1 MDLNVIKGDAM
12 DYDSQTQLNIDGYD
26 SLVDII
32 EKSCKKY
39 AAKQAYSCLGKQ
51 TSFEEIERDSR
62 YFAAFLQN
70 KTSLNPG
77 DRIAIALPNIT
88 QFIIAAY
95 GALRAGLVLVN
106 TNPLYTERE
115 FSHQFNDAGVKA
127 VVVLSD
133 LLPTLANLVASTQIE
148 TVISTHALD
157 LISPQIQ
164 PSTNIGNIEF
174 NQLLVEG
181 AELTFTRITPP
192 KDSLAMLQYTGGTT
206 GLSKGAMLNHS
217 NLIANALQTK
227 SRLGSR
233 ILEGE
238 EVFVA
243 PLPIYHIY
251 AFMINLVL
259 YFESG
264 ACSVLIPNPRDI
276 ASLIKTLSLHPFT
289 GFAGLNTLFVG
300 LCHQPD
306 FKALDFSH
314 LKVTISGG
322 TALTQ
327 AAASLWQ
334 TTTGCTISEG
344 YGLSETSPVVS
355 LNAPGQ
361 ERLGTIGKPVIGTDV
376 KVVDLND
383 KPVPVGITGEL
394 AVKGPQVMS
403 GYWQKQDE
411 TERAFTHDGYFKTGD
426 IGIASDDG
434 YHTIV
439 DRKKDMI
446 LVSGF
451 NVYPN
456 EIEDILS
463 AHPEVLEC
471 AVVGVEDEK
480 TGEAVKAVV
489 VLRDATLISDNSAE
503 AIASMVC
510 ELQDHCKTQLTAY
523 KVPKIIKLVTE
534 LPKSTVGKIL
544 RRELRK

>member
-1 MDLNVIKGDAM
+1 MTYDTQTELNFGD
-12 DYDSQTQLNIDGYD
+12 YN

-32 EKSCKKY
+32 EKSCRKY
-39 AAKQAYSCLGKQ
+39 GEKPAYSCLGKQ
-51 TSFEEIERDSR
+51 TSFMEIERDSR
-62 YFAAFLQN
+62 YFAAYLQN
-70 KTSLNPG
+70 ETQLVPG
-77 DRIAIALPNIT
+77 DRIAIVLPNIT

-95 GALRAGLVLVN
+95 GALRAGLILVN

-115 FSHQFNDAGVKA
+115 FCHQFNDAGVKA

-133 LLPTLANLVASTQIE
+133 LLPTLANLISSTQID

-164 PSTNIGNIEF
+164 PSTNINNIEF
-174 NQLLVEG
+174 NQVLSQG
-181 AELTFTRITPP
+181 SALTFTRITPTNNA
-192 KDSLAMLQYTGGTT
+192 LAMLQYTGGTT
-206 GLSKGAMLNHS
+206 GLSKGAMLSHS
-217 NLIANALQTK
+217 NLIANTLQTK
-227 SRLGSR
+227 SRLGSH
-233 ILEGE
+233 IVEGE

-259 YFESG
+259 YFETG

-276 ASLIKTLSLHPFT
+276 AGLIKTLSQHPFT

-327 AAASLWQ
+327 AAASLWES
-334 TTTGCTISEG
+334 TTGCTISEG

-355 LNAPGQ
+355 LNSPGQ
-361 ERLGTIGKPVIGTDV
+361 ERLGTIGKPLIDTHV
-376 KVVDLND
+376 KVIDLND
-383 KPVPVGITGEL
+383 KTVPNGITGEL

-403 GYWQKQDE
+403 GYWQKDEE
-411 TERAFTHDGYFKTGD
+411 TERAFTRDGYFKTGD
-426 IGIASDDG
+426 IGIATDDG

-456 EIEDILS
+456 EVEDVLS
-463 AHPEVLEC
+463 AHPQVLEC
-471 AVVGVEDEK
+471 AVVGIEDEK
-480 TGEAVKAVV
+480 TGEAVKAVI
-489 VLRDATLISDNSAE
+489 VLRDPNLVIENNTEILDSVKTSLLE
-503 AIASMVC
+503 
-510 ELQDHCKTQLTAY
+510 HCRSQLTAY
-523 KVPKIIKLVTE
+523 KIPKEIKLVSD